1 MNTKYLL
8 DQKNMWD
15 KSAQDTTD
23 RFLQIHFTDNF
34 NPYESIFNEL
44 KYYLQFDDKKIL
56 EVGCGNGL
64 ILERIINQTK
74 NADIYGIDIS
84 NNLIEEA
91 KRAIPLFKNNLL
103 VGDASKLP
111 FEKEFFDTVYSNSIF
126 QYFPDLSSKQKDQV
140 LRQRFEGLRE
150 KTGQVLGVDW
160 IESRFSKRHPFPM
173 WIPRRGSEFVVDDHT
188 YAPVAV
194 EHSLG

>member
-1 MNTKYLL
+1 
-8 DQKNMWD
+8 MWD

-111 FEKEFFDTVYSNSIF
+111 FEKEFFD
-126 QYFPDLSSKQKDQV
+126 
-140 LRQRFEGLRE
+140 
-150 KTGQVLGVDW
+150 
-160 IESRFSKRHPFPM
+160 
-173 WIPRRGSEFVVDDHT
+173 
-188 YAPVAV
+188 
-194 EHSLG
+194 